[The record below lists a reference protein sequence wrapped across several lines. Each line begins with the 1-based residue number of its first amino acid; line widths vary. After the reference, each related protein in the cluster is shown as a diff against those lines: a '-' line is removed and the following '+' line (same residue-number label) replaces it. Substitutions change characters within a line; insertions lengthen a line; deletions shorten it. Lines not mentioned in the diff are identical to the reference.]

1 MIIRA
6 LILTASLALGAPAY
20 AGAPAP
26 SGGSGGD
33 DPVELYNALEQAAD
47 RAMSLFGPDDTCP
60 RNMDAPA
67 VVVPVV
73 SENGLLT
80 GYAFVVPR
88 VCLKRSGRFDH
99 MPRMHY
105 LTDRFLRAAHRTPFT
120 LSADGELEREATHA
134 AMLQAA
140 GEFIDPGEIDRLD
153 LLGEDLRL
161 LR

>member
-1 MIIRA
+1 MIARSLFLAAA
-6 LILTASLALGAPAY
+6 LALTAPVH

-26 SGGSGGD
+26 SGGADAG
-33 DPVELYNALEQAAD
+33 DPVELYNALEAAAD
-47 RAMSLFGPDDTCP
+47 RAMSIFGPDETCP

-73 SENGLLT
+73 SEDQLLT

-120 LSADGELEREATHA
+120 LNADGALEREATHA
-134 AMLQAA
+134 AMLEAA
-140 GEFIDPGEIDRLD
+140 GEFIDPTDIDRLD
-153 LLGEDLRL
+153 LLGEDIRFV
-161 LR
+161 R